1 MQTHLLSQN
10 TKFFERSHGLVVIA
24 GDSWLKGLEFEF
36 HHQIIDG
43 ILLLICCKILLFD
56 ITEYKPHLLQI
67 QAVLSYLLFWV
78 KNWHDFVIKIVNN

>member
-10 TKFFERSHGLVVIA
+10 TKFFERSHGLAVMG

-36 HHQIIDG
+36 HHQIIDE
-43 ILLLICCKILLFD
+43 IFLLICCKILLFD

-67 QAVLSYLLFWV
+67 QAFILTILS
-78 KNWHDFVIKIVNN
+78 